1 MIEINRIYWT
11 LADQETKMRILA
23 RATTDVSGQMPVVA
37 DICANV
43 KTLGDQAILTYTEQF
58 DGVRLTAEKMRVSE
72 EEFENGAAQVDAQVA
87 AALRYAAKNIRSFH
101 EAQKPEPMWMMEV
114 DDGILAGEK
123 VTPISDVALYV
134 PRGKGSFPSVLL
146 MLGTPAVVAGVQKI
160 IVLTPPNPEG
170 KVDPAILFVAQLLG
184 ITEIYKVGGAQAVA
198 AAAYGTATVPKCAKI
213 IGPGNPYVTAAKRLL
228 MGVIDPGIPAGPSE
242 SIILADVAADPYK
255 AALDLLIEAEHG
267 PDSAALLVT
276 DSEELATTV
285 TEHLNELI
293 AAIESQTRRAF
304 VMEVMRRYGGIIVTD
319 GEEQSIEFVNLYA
332 PEHLEVMVKDPF
344 SMLSRIVHAGEILL
358 GEHTP
363 ITLCN
368 FLLGPNAILP
378 TGRSA
383 RTISSVSLHDFM
395 KKSSI
400 GYVSESAL
408 QRIAPHAIAMADVE
422 GFELHAGAIRKR
434 FLPQ

>member
-1 MIEINRIYWT
+1 MIEINRIYWQT
-11 LADQETKMRILA
+11 ADDEMKARILL
-23 RATTDVSGQMPVVA
+23 RASTDVSEQMPIVA
-37 DICANV
+37 EICADV
-43 KTLGDQAILTYTEQF
+43 KAQKDAAVLKYTEQF
-58 DGVRLTAEKMRVSE
+58 DGVRLAASDMRVSE
-72 EEFENGAAQVDAQVA
+72 QEFAFGITQVA
-87 AALRYAAKNIRSFH
+87 PNVAEALRYAAKNIRNFH

-114 DDGILAGEK
+114 DEGILAGEK

-146 MLGTPAVVAGVQKI
+146 MLGTPAVVVGVPRI
-160 IVLTPPNPEG
+160 VVLTPPNPQG
-170 KVDPAILFVAQLLG
+170 KVDPAILFVAHLLG
-184 ITEIYKVGGAQAVA
+184 IQEVYKVGGAQAVA
-198 AAAYGTATVPKCAKI
+198 AAAYGTETIPKCAKI

-242 SIILADVAADPYK
+242 SIILADESADPYK

-276 DSEELATTV
+276 ESEQLADAVASYVQELV
-285 TEHLNELI
+285 E
-293 AAIESQTRRAF
+293 AIESPTRRAF
-304 VMEVMRRYGGIIVTD
+304 VLEVLRRYGGIVITND
-319 GEEQSIEFVNLYA
+319 FAQSVDFVNAYA

-344 SMLSRIVHAGEILL
+344 SVLPRIVHAGEILL

-395 KKSSI
+395 KRSSI
-400 GYVSESAL
+400 GYVSETAL

-422 GFELHAGAIRKR
+422 GFETHGQALRKR
-434 FLPQ
+434 LK